1 MGKSLKHC
9 WEIKNCERQKGG
21 SKVFEFGECVASI
34 EGFGH
39 SCWTIAGTLCGGEVQ
54 GSVAKKEK
62 NCMACE
68 VYKSYNRLIGTNG
81 KEVAQQFPAEESRY
95 KTLMLERSKRAA

>member
-1 MGKSLKHC
+1 MEKSLKHC

-21 SKVFEFGECVASI
+21 SKVAELGECVASK

-54 GSVAKKEK
+54 GSVAQKEK

-68 VYKSYNRLIGTNG
+68 VYKLYNRLTGTHG
-81 KEVAQQFPAEESRY
+81 KEVELQFPTEQSRY
-95 KTLMLERSKRAA
+95 KTLMLERSRKEA